1 MNLTKDNYVEEAK
14 NAASDIQQV
23 SEETYEQFM
32 NYIEE
37 LRNVSER
44 LQALLADVDKI
55 DTEQISDIEKQDWF
69 EEVSDSDIEDYY
81 IAWNS
86 YSESI
91 SDTMEL
97 SADLNETITML
108 EDITEKY

>member
-1 MNLTKDNYVEEAK
+1 MKLTKDNYVEEAK

-69 EEVSDSDIEDYY
+69 KELSDDETDNFYD
-81 IAWNS
+81 AWNN
-86 YSESI
+86 YAESI
-91 SDTMEL
+91 LDITEL
-97 SADLNETITML
+97 SANLNDTVNAL